1 MAQAKVPRI
10 SPTPFFDGSL
20 LAEPAIRKQGG
31 SSPDFCDWLFGMF
44 IVGGLAILVYS
55 SLTGGVFSP
64 ITRAVKADP
73 RIGLM
78 VRPSLLWAFM
88 GSLFL
93 VFRTI
98 LWFHYRPFPSA
109 SFDDAPPV
117 TVIIPAYN
125 EGQMVEKSIHSVL
138 AADYPRDRLEVL
150 VIDDGSKD
158 DTWLHIRRAVNEYPN
173 QVKAVRFPVN
183 RGKREAL
190 AEGFRQARGEVVI
203 TIDSDSVI
211 TKGTLLAI
219 TGPFRDPKVGA
230 VAGKVKAYN
239 RRQGIIPRMLH
250 VRYILSFD
258 FLRAVQSTYRT
269 VYCCPG
275 ALAAYRADVIKEVL
289 DRWRNQSFWGVPSTY
304 GEDRALTNFI
314 LAQGYDAVYQGSAEV
329 YTVVPWSYK
338 QLCRMYLRWDRS
350 HIRETIHFARI
361 VWKRPFWPC
370 LVSVL
375 DTLMMN
381 IRFPVGWCAL
391 VMLVYLTIQDP
402 TTLLRVFL
410 AIGIFSLLNTLYYLY
425 CERRWDF
432 FYGVLYAYF
441 SFLTLFWVFP
451 YALLSVRSKSWMTR

>member
-1 MAQAKVPRI
+1 M
-10 SPTPFFDGSL
+10 
-20 LAEPAIRKQGG
+20 
-31 SSPDFCDWLFGMF
+31 
-44 IVGGLAILVYS
+44 
-55 SLTGGVFSP
+55 
-64 ITRAVKADP
+64 RAVKADP
-73 RIGLM
+73 RIGLLA
-78 VRPSLLWAFM
+78 RPSLLWASM
-88 GSLFL
+88 GSLFI

-109 SFDDAPPV
+109 AFDDAPPV

-125 EGQMVEKSIHSVL
+125 EGQMVQNAIYSVL
-138 AADYPRDRLEVL
+138 AAEYPRDRLEVL

-158 DTWLHIRRAVNEYPN
+158 DTWLHIRRAVNECPS

-190 AEGFRQARGEVVI
+190 TEGFRQARGEVMI

-211 TKGTLLAI
+211 TKGTILAI

-275 ALAAYRADVIKEVL
+275 ALAAYRAEVIKEVL
-289 DRWRNQSFWGVPSTY
+289 DRWRNQTFWGVPSTY
-304 GEDRALTNFI
+304 GEDRALTNYI

-329 YTVVPWSYK
+329 YTVVPRSYK

-361 VWKRPFWPC
+361 VWKRPFWSR

-375 DTLMMN
+375 DTFMMN
-381 IRFPVGWCAL
+381 IRFPVGWSAL
-391 VMLVYLTIQDP
+391 VLLIYLTIQDP
-402 TTLLRVFL
+402 TTLLRLFL
-410 AIGIFSLLNTLYYLY
+410 AVGVFSLLNSLYYLY
-425 CERRWDF
+425 CERRGDF
-432 FYGVLYAYF
+432 YYGVLYAYF

-451 YALLSVRSKSWMTR
+451 YAILTVRSKSWMTRELGSTNPLMKNTASNQS